1 MRNRCLTIFFIL
13 SHLITNASTPE
24 TNSLLTELKK
34 QLIDIE
40 IYDRVK
46 ESSISNL
53 KKEKQSLKTSN
64 LLAQFN
70 VCNKLYEE
78 YKVYKFDSAFVYA
91 NKMIELGKL
100 LNSRPKESYSRVK
113 LGFIYLTSGMFKETF
128 DCIAKVNTQYLSD
141 TSKSEYYL
149 LIGRAY
155 YDLAGYNN
163 NKFISP
169 AYISTSN
176 NYMDSAI
183 YFNRNDPVLNA
194 YLLGTKQFQELNYG
208 AALSQFKYVLNSKI
222 SVHFEAMAACQLGYI
237 QLYRNN
243 KEQGVNLLIR
253 AAIADIKSSTK
264 ETVALW
270 SLAELLFKDGN
281 ITDAYNF
288 IQYAKADA
296 DFYGARQRK
305 MQIGAILPLIAS
317 KAINN
322 VEHQKNRLLF
332 LFFGITSLTIIIVLF
347 LITLFKQLKK
357 VKLKEKIIEEKNV
370 QFKIVN
376 QKLYEAAKINE
387 EYIGQFFKEISSYI
401 LKLENLKMSIHT
413 KLALNK
419 YEDIQVAIN
428 NIDIKKERLN
438 LYDSFDHVFLKIFPN
453 FILVFNS
460 LFLPINQIKPHDN
473 ELLNTE
479 LRIFAL
485 IRMGIKD
492 TDTIAKILEY
502 SANTIYIYKM
512 RIKAKSID
520 PETFESTIA
529 NIKENGLLD

>member
-1 MRNRCLTIFFIL
+1 MRNLIL
-13 SHLITNASTPE
+13 ILILIVYNFTAQAITPQ
-24 TNSLLTELKK
+24 TNSFLA
-34 QLIDIE
+34 Q
-40 IYDRVK
+40 
-46 ESSISNL
+46 L
-53 KKEKQSLKTSN
+53 KKEIISAKIYDNSKEARILSLKKLKYKIAVSN

-70 VCNKLYEE
+70 TCNNLYEE
-78 YKVYKFDSAFVYA
+78 YKVYQFDSAFVYA
-91 NKMIELGKL
+91 NKMIALSKL
-100 LNSRPKESYSRVK
+100 LNSKPKESYSRVK

-128 DCIAKVNTQYLSD
+128 ECIAKVKIQYLSD
-141 TSKSEYYL
+141 AIKSEHYL
-149 LIGRAY
+149 LLGRAY

-169 AYISTSN
+169 AYIVTSN
-176 NYMDSAI
+176 KYMDSAI
-183 YFNRNDPVLNA
+183 YFNKNNPILHA

-208 AALSQFKYVLNSKI
+208 KALNQFQYVLNSKI
-222 SVHFEAMAACQLGYI
+222 SVHFEAMAACQLGHI

-243 KEQGVNLLIR
+243 KEEGINLLIR

-281 ITDAYNF
+281 TTDAYSF
-288 IQYAKADA
+288 IQYAKTDA

-305 MQIGAILPLIAS
+305 MQIAAILPLIAS
-317 KAINN
+317 KEINN
-322 VEHQKNRLLF
+322 IENQKNKLL
-332 LFFGITSLTIIIVLF
+332 LLIISITLLAVIIVLF

-357 VKLKEKIIEEKNV
+357 VKQKEKIIEEQNL

-376 QKLYEAAKINE
+376 QKLFEAAKINE
-387 EYIGQFFKEISSYI
+387 EYIGQFFKEISGYI

-413 KLALNK
+413 KLSIHK
-419 YEDIQVAIN
+419 YDDIQTTIN
-428 NIDIKKERLN
+428 HIDIKKERLN

-453 FILVFNS
+453 FIVVFNS
-460 LFLPINQIKPHDN
+460 LFEPINQIKPHDN

-512 RIKAKSID
+512 RIKAKAIH
-520 PETFESTIA
+520 PETFETTIG